1 MSSSSP
7 PPGIPRN
14 APRPSEVKIVRR
26 QTPISRRTTVTLSP
40 ESLEIVE
47 RFKSAS
53 GRSTSAAIDQIIQR
67 SEPRP
72 SRLQNV
78 NGFLVLSPPSDNP
91 KDTRLVTLE
100 DIKRAEEEMDRESV
114 ERILYRDR
122 ETSARKRTTGA
133 RR

>member
-1 MSSSSP
+1 MS
-7 PPGIPRN
+7 RN
-14 APRPSEVKIVRR
+14 ALRPSKAKGARR

-53 GRSTSAAIDQIIQR
+53 GKSASAAIDLIIQR

-78 NGFLVLSPPSDNP
+78 NGFLVLSPPSD
-91 KDTRLVTLE
+91 KSTATRQVTLE
-100 DIKRAEEEMDRESV
+100 DIKRTEDEMDREYV
-114 ERILYRDR
+114 ERILNRDR
-122 ETSARKRTTGA
+122 ETPARKKMTGA
-133 RR
+133 RK